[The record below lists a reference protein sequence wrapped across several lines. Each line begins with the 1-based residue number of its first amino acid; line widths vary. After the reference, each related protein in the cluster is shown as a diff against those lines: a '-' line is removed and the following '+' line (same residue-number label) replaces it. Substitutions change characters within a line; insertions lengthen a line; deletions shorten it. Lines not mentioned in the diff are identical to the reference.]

1 MEWTKR
7 MISNGIS
14 TYCSDHITI
23 KGLTLD
29 LGDDCVS
36 FKPNSTNIVVEDTI
50 CGGSHGVSV
59 GALLNTP
66 VSTISLRTFTS
77 AMSASS
83 IDQIER
89 TRKMAFGSKL
99 GPVGS
104 TDTEKVYNVTYQDIK
119 ISNVDSPIVVDTC
132 YSNSESVSTPHSSIQ
147 YLHKIILRFEPI
159 SRGDDRGLL
168 QEH

>member
-1 MEWTKR
+1 M
-7 MISNGIS
+7 
-14 TYCSDHITI
+14 
-23 KGLTLD
+23 
-29 LGDDCVS
+29 
-36 FKPNSTNIVVEDTI
+36 
-50 CGGSHGVSV
+50 
-59 GALLNTP
+59 
-66 VSTISLRTFTS
+66 
-77 AMSASS
+77 
-83 IDQIER
+83 ER

-132 YSNSESVSTPHSSIQ
+132 HSNSESVSTPHSSIQ